1 RDQPESSVER
11 CNIIQQPARRH
22 LRSSFYKF
30 IHQVRSNEQREKIQ
44 CTSKLGALPQMKGD
58 GDPPRVLN
66 QIIEMMF
73 PFPAFGSF
81 NFDARELSIQ
91 SIDDTESD
99 GSEDSQPDAAKRKRC
114 SRNATDDESCNRNL
128 VGRDSRFAKE
138 RDYRRFNWRVDMSG
152 KIQGAFLRRI
162 QNDALSKT
170 MVLCPRRRKT
180 E

>member
-1 RDQPESSVER
+1 
-11 CNIIQQPARRH
+11 
-22 LRSSFYKF
+22 
-30 IHQVRSNEQREKIQ
+30 
-44 CTSKLGALPQMKGD
+44 
-58 GDPPRVLN
+58 RVLN

-99 GSEDSQPDAAKRKRC
+99 GSEDSQPDAAKRKRR
-114 SRNATDDESCNRNL
+114 SRNATYDESCNRNL

-138 RDYRRFNWRVDMSG
+138 RDYRRFNWRVDISG

-170 MVLCPRRRKT
+170 MVLCPRRQKT
-180 E
+180 EWPHVAAHTHDVIVNFRRVHGADFTGLDLLFELLNEGRAARAR